1 MSAHATH
8 AADLT
13 AESDEALRAADLWLQ
28 NSLRVSTKCKFWGL
42 GSVLHSQEAAAASA
56 AEASTTLA
64 TVRACSSD
72 IQPDTY
78 AAAAA
83 AALANAAEPM
93 PGVSV
98 ALAAA
103 ASVFSVQDD
112 IEGDEDGSAGAVTV
126 GPGVPSVATAEL
138 ERLWWG
144 QTGNSLVERQQ
155 LRSQNRQRER
165 NSRVL
170 WFLE

>member
-42 GSVLHSQEAAAASA
+42 GTVLHSQEAAAASA

-64 TVRACSSD
+64 AVRACSSD

-112 IEGDEDGSAGAVTV
+112 IEGDEEGSAGAVTV

-144 QTGNSLVERQQ
+144 QTGNALVERQQ
-155 LRSQNRQRER
+155 LRSQNRRRER
-165 NSRVL
+165 NNRVL